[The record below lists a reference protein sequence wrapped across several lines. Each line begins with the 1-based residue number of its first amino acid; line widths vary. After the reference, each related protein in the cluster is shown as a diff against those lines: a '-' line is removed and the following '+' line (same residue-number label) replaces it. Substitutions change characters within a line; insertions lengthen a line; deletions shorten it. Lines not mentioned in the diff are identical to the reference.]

1 MSAILAEKVYSSRS
15 VAAMDWA
22 VLAVAKQTREISVVL
37 NYGIL
42 PCDVIYSIR
51 IKCVPNN
58 NNFKCENMTSCK
70 LRT

>member
-1 MSAILAEKVYSSRS
+1 MSAILAEVYNSQS

-22 VLAVAKQTREISVVL
+22 VLAVAKQMREISVVL

-70 LRT
+70 LHT

>member
-1 MSAILAEKVYSSRS
+1 MSAILAEKVYNSQS

-22 VLAVAKQTREISVVL
+22 VLVVAKQKREISVVL

-58 NNFKCENMTSCK
+58 NFKSENMTSCK
-70 LRT
+70 LHT